1 NYHPARV
8 KLLAQVFDFAQE
20 SLPVAPAQGGQRAG
34 GQTQL
39 VGDGD
44 ADAAR
49 AQVERE
55 QTTMRGDGRICVYL
69 VVSVWQSCLERGS
82 SEYNA
87 SLWRRA
93 KGSGFLATH
102 TPLL

>member
-1 NYHPARV
+1 FVLQIDGHVKRKFYVARDPARFMRRVALSAVQSERQTNYHPARV

-55 QTTMRGDGRICVYL
+55 QTTMRGDGRICV
-69 VVSVWQSCLERGS
+69 
-82 SEYNA
+82 
-87 SLWRRA
+87 
-93 KGSGFLATH
+93 
-102 TPLL
+102 